1 MKLATS
7 QNADKQNAPQ
17 QMKADPAAGKSMSPP
32 PFAPEASSAAPAQLS
47 KLDGEKDEDKLA
59 TAQLKSEE
67 EEDKLTD

>member
-17 QMKADPAAGKSMSPP
+17 QMKADPAAGKTMSPP
-32 PFAPEASSAAPAQLS
+32 PFAPEASSAPAQL
-47 KLDGEKDEDKLA
+47 KGLEEEKEDKLA

-67 EEDKLTD
+67 EEKESAE

>member
-17 QMKADPAAGKSMSPP
+17 QMKSEAAAGKSMSPP
-32 PFAPEASSAAPAQLS
+32 PFSPEASTLQPTQMKA
-47 KLDGEKDEDKLA
+47 KEEEKEDKLA

-67 EEDKLTD
+67 DEKESAE